1 MKKLLKE
8 WKKLLY
14 ESADRER
21 LAKLAQLGDE
31 EAAAQLNTQDA
42 RRSTLSNKEI
52 AKRILDNYGV
62 DRHVYKELES
72 RGNPFEIT
80 ISMDYKGKILR
91 LNIDISTND
100 EWRWTLFELSNMQDA
115 RNPQGRAWWE
125 VVERDNGPSQSW
137 QEAVEEVMQKLQTEE

>member
-100 EWRWTLFELSNMQDA
+100 EWRWTLFGLSNTQDA
-115 RNPQGRAWWE
+115 QSPQARAWWE
-125 VVERDNGPSQSW
+125 VIGRDSGPSQSW